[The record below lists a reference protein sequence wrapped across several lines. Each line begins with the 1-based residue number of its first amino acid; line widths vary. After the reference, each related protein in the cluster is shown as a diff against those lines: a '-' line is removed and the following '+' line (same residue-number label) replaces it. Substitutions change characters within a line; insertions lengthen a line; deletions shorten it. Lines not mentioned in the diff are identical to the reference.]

1 MKKDARLRPVT
12 DRFGLPAQVLPSE
25 PKITISGGSEVLIE
39 NHGGLLSYSREGI
52 EVRTRSGTL
61 RIRGDELELA
71 AMTAGDIII
80 RGLIVSLEFC

>member
-39 NHGGLLSYSREGI
+39 NHGGLLCYTRDRI
-52 EVRTRSGTL
+52 EVRARSGVL

-71 AMTAGDIII
+71 AMTAGDIVV
-80 RGLIVSLEFC
+80 RGLIVTVEFC